1 VSPAAVVRELDS
13 LDQVAALAHPL
24 RRRILAA
31 LADPASPA
39 DVARKLGLP
48 PQLANYH
55 VRALAAAG
63 LAEQVEVRQRRNLLE
78 RRFRAVART
87 FSLAASLPLS
97 DQQRELL
104 QQDVALQE
112 LVQTADGMRRA
123 ALGLLDQAEH
133 AERHLAAIT
142 LDVELGDQAD
152 RAAFV
157 RAVVEAVQHAAEP
170 YRASTADRAR
180 RTESTDDAEEVRTAE
195 PTGTADQARDG
206 EATGAAE
213 PDGAR
218 DLEAVRRAGATRT
231 TAFRVQLAVYPRPD
245 PE

>member
-1 VSPAAVVRELDS
+1 VSRATVRELDS

-31 LADPASPA
+31 LAEPASPA

-48 PQLANYH
+48 AQLANYH

-112 LVQTADGMRRA
+112 LVHTADGMRRA
-123 ALGLLDQAEH
+123 ALGLLDQA
-133 AERHLAAIT
+133 ANVERHLAAIT

-157 RAVVEAVQHAAEP
+157 RAVVDAVQRAAEP
-170 YRASTADRAR
+170 YRAQKQQS
-180 RTESTDDAEEVRTAE
+180 SY
-195 PTGTADQARDG
+195 
-206 EATGAAE
+206 
-213 PDGAR
+213 
-218 DLEAVRRAGATRT
+218 
-231 TAFRVQLAVYPRPD
+231 RVQLAIYPRPD